1 MQKPTEK
8 ELEILDILWQ
18 LQKATVK
25 DIHAELSKMKDV
37 GYTTVLKFMQI
48 LTEKGM
54 VVPEK
59 NPHHKQ
65 YSYQAVYS
73 RSDVQENYIN
83 NIIKNLFQ
91 GSASN
96 LVLNAMGNSQIN
108 QEDLEKIKEL
118 IKQLEQKK
126 D

>member
-18 LQKATVK
+18 LQKATVRE
-25 DIHAELSKMKDV
+25 IHDELSKVKQV

-54 VVPEK
+54 VVPQK
-59 NPHHKQ
+59 NPHQKQ

-73 RSDVQENYIN
+73 RSDVQENYIS

-96 LVLNAMGNSQIN
+96 LVLNAIGNSQIN
-108 QEDLEKIKEL
+108 EAELEKIKEF
-118 IKQLEQKK
+118 IKNLEHKT